1 MIKKLR
7 RRYVITNMILLSCTL
22 MVALAILFG
31 VLYRYQVESSYS
43 TMNELLKESEL
54 PPSAPPKEH
63 NRPDPTANDAAADQ
77 PSVVLLAEE
86 SQGGNDQWWQNNP
99 YWGNPAFMPPPYWM
113 PPFDPNQLPPWM
125 QQNPGQENS
134 QQPNDPN
141 QNQGQNPWEGWWGGQ
156 NPPQEQSQAEPEPP
170 KQSESGEN
178 RRNDDRNRRTESSR
192 QEQPRRQ
199 EHSQPGSEQTTTAPP
214 AELTTTEAATTHETT
229 KTTAST
235 TKKQTTTSA
244 SKTTAKTTA
253 STSAETTT
261 TEAVVAMD
269 EGHFIPD
276 AYVAKIDGDGNIESY
291 AGNADQQPG
300 EEHFKRVHH
309 AMDSIRKKGSES
321 GTIELDDVPYRYL
334 YQKDDSGSYHLV
346 LMNRTLEISS
356 LTKMLILFA
365 VLAII
370 GLIAMF
376 GLSNLLASWT
386 VTPIADAWEKQKQF
400 VADASHE
407 LKTPLAVISANTEV
421 ILANPAQQV
430 QDQKKWLNYIQS
442 ETMRMSKLITNLL
455 TVARMDQKNQPAK
468 TADPLPLSETV
479 SNICLVFEPVVYE
492 HGKTLNTVIQRN
504 VRMQADEDNIK
515 QLLSIL
521 LDNAIL
527 HSVPKAEITVSLSKD
542 AQNKIRLSVA
552 NTAEDIPQEQ
562 LVHLFDRFYRLDT
575 EGSPNGSGLG
585 LSIAKSIV
593 QQMNGSLT
601 VTSENR
607 TVTFVAAF
615 SS

>member
-7 RRYVITNMILLSCTL
+7 RRYVVTNMILLSCTL

-31 VLYRYQVESSYS
+31 VLYRYQIESSYS

-54 PPSAPPKEH
+54 PNPNRMPKTA
-63 NRPDPTANDAAADQ
+63 PTAGEVSEDA
-77 PSVVLLAEE
+77 PVLMLLEE
-86 SQGGNDQWWQNNP
+86 NSGSDSNNGNNNGTEWWQTPPPWFNP
-99 YWGNPAFMPPPYWM
+99 GFVPPYWYG
-113 PPFDPNQLPPWM
+113 FDPNQVPPWL
-125 QQNPGQENS
+125 QQNPGGDQN
-134 QQPNDPN
+134 N
-141 QNQGQNPWEGWWGGQ
+141 QNPYGNGGWWGGG
-156 NPPQEQSQAEPEPP
+156 QEQQPQQSEPAHSESEP
-170 KQSESGEN
+170 KQSSRREDERRDDDSQNRKTEPHKTEP
-178 RRNDDRNRRTESSR
+178 RRNERDDHT
-192 QEQPRRQ
+192 
-199 EHSQPGSEQTTTAPP
+199 PGSSTQTQPEAP
-214 AELTTTEAATTHETT
+214 ADV
-229 KTTAST
+229 
-235 TKKQTTTSA
+235 TTTSA
-244 SKTTAKTTA
+244 SATLTETQKTTTVKTTAVTKTT
-253 STSAETTT
+253 TKTTTVQTETTT
-261 TEAVVAMD
+261 TEAVIDMD
-269 EGHFIPD
+269 EGHFIPN
-276 AYVAKIDGDGNIESY
+276 AYVAKIDGNGNIESY
-291 AGNADQQPG
+291 AGNAEDKTDTD
-300 EEHFKRVHH
+300 HFKRVHH
-309 AMDSIRKKGSES
+309 AMDSIRQKGSES

-356 LTKMLILFA
+356 LTKMLILFIILA
-365 VLAII
+365 VI

-386 VTPIADAWEKQKQF
+386 VTPIAAAWEKQKQF

-421 ILANPAQQV
+421 IMANPEQQV
-430 QDQKKWLNYIQS
+430 QDQKKWLSYIQS

-455 TVARMDQKNQPAK
+455 TVARMDQKN
-468 TADPLPLSETV
+468 LPLESAVPLALSELV
-479 SNICLVFEPVVYE
+479 SNVCLVFEPVIYE

-504 VRMQADEDNIK
+504 VKLPAEEDNIK

-521 LDNAIL
+521 MDNAIL
-527 HSVPKAEITVSLSKD
+527 HSVPNAEITVSLSKD
-542 AQNKIRLSVA
+542 AQNRIRLSVA

-562 LVHLFDRFYRLDT
+562 LIHLFDRFYRLDT

-585 LSIAKSIV
+585 LSIAQSIV
-593 QQMNGSLT
+593 QQMNGTLT

>member
-54 PPSAPPKEH
+54 PPSSPPKKP
-63 NRPDPTANDAAADQ
+63 NRSDPTVNDAMGDQ
-77 PSVVLLAEE
+77 PSVVPLAEE
-86 SQGGNDQWWQNNP
+86 SGGGNDQWWQNNP

-134 QQPNDPN
+134 QQGNDQN
-141 QNQGQNPWEGWWGGQ
+141 QNSGQNPWEGWWGGGQ
-156 NPPQEQSQAEPEPP
+156 NPPQEQSQAEQEPP
-170 KQSESGEN
+170 KQSESRN
-178 RRNDDRNRRTESSR
+178 DRRNDERERKTESSR
-192 QEQPRRQ
+192 PEQPRRQ
-199 EHSQPGSEQTTTAPP
+199 EHNQPDREQTTDLT
-214 AELTTTEAATTHETT
+214 EEVTTTAAASSSETT
-229 KTTAST
+229 QTTAST
-235 TKKQTTTSA
+235 TKKQTTTAA
-244 SKTTAKTTA
+244 SKTTVKTTA
-253 STSAETTT
+253 STTETTT

-291 AGNADQQPG
+291 AGNADKKHSG
-300 EEHFKRVHH
+300 EDHFKRVHH

-365 VLAII
+365 VLAIV

-386 VTPIADAWEKQKQF
+386 VTPIAAAWEKQKQF

-430 QDQKKWLNYIQS
+430 QDQQKWLNYIQS

-455 TVARMDQKNQPAK
+455 TVARMDQKNQPAEAAK
-468 TADPLPLSETV
+468 PLPLSETV
-479 SNICLVFEPVVYE
+479 SNICLVFEPVIYE

-504 VRMQADEDNIK
+504 VQMQADEDNIK

-593 QQMNGSLT
+593 QQMNGTLT

-607 TVTFVAAF
+607 TVTFVATF
-615 SS
+615 QS